1 MRCCEVEA
9 LWDEMR
15 DGVDPHREHVVAHLR
30 ECPPCQE
37 LYQQYEGVAYRL
49 SCLPEPEPSCNLAKK
64 IIEHISL
71 LGEKVRSTPVFLTQV
86 QSPIGRLHVGFR
98 GSGITYVAID
108 RGEELEAVMLQIRR
122 RLRRPVELG
131 RPPEWVHKTIELFF
145 QTGRLDA
152 QRVDISDLTPFEQAV
167 LRAAAQ
173 IPRGQ
178 VRSYAWLAREVGHPK
193 AARAVGQVMAK
204 NPLPLLFPCHRVVDS
219 SGALHNYGYGVDM
232 KARLLKLEGY
242 HPRQ

>member
-1 MRCCEVEA
+1 MRCCDVEA

-15 DGVDPHREHVVAHLR
+15 DGVDPHREHVIAHLR

-37 LYQQYEGVAYRL
+37 LYQQFEGVAYRL

-64 IIEHISL
+64 IIEHISQL
-71 LGEKVRSTPVFLTQV
+71 SGKIRSTPVFLTHV
-86 QSPIGRLHVGFR
+86 ESPIGRLHVGFR
-98 GSGITYVAID
+98 ESGITYVAID
-108 RGEELEAVMLQIRR
+108 RGEEPEAVVLQIRR
-122 RLRRPVELG
+122 RLHRRVELAN
-131 RPPEWVHKTIELFF
+131 PPEWVHATIELFF
-145 QTGRLDA
+145 QTGRLDSEH
-152 QRVDISDLTPFEQAV
+152 VDISDLTPFEQAV

-178 VRSYAWLAREVGHPK
+178 VRSYAWLARQVGHPK

-219 SGALHNYGYGVDM
+219 SGALHNYGYGIDM